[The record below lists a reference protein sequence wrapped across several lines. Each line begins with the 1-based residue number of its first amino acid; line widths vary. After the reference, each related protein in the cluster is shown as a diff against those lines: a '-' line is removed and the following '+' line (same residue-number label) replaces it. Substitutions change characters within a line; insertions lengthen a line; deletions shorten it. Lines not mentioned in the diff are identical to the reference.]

1 MKKECEVCG
10 MDYEGK
16 KGKYTCGAACQKAR
30 QRAKVDT
37 KVDKRKVDTAKVDK
51 TKVSVTEPVYVD
63 PPLRECETYNERT
76 GIIRKQ
82 CLHGDIGIDY
92 TLDQNGSRL
101 VHVPEG
107 TLGRKSCKSKLGDR
121 YCSCGAEIHGT
132 VRPRGKHEV
141 LLTSKTRHLYSYFT
155 DYRGIAEAESRERI
169 RLAGI

>member
-1 MKKECEVCG
+1 MKECEVCG
-10 MDYEGK
+10 REYESKRASSRYCSGK
-16 KGKYTCGAACQKAR
+16 C
-30 QRAKVDT
+30 
-37 KVDKRKVDTAKVDK
+37 RKLAFQGREL
-51 TKVSVTEPVYVD
+51 SVPGLGLSVPAYVD
-63 PPLRECETYNERT
+63 PPLRACETYNEKT

-82 CLHGDIGIDY
+82 CLHVIWLGREAEMGIDY

-107 TLGRKSCKSKLGDR
+107 TLGRKRCVSEVGDR

-155 DYRGIAEAESRERI
+155 DYRGLAEKESQERI
-169 RLAGI
+169 RRTGIQ